1 MNQLHQLQLRFDPEQ
16 DRLMLRMNTSDGEE
30 FRFWL
35 TRRLVRLLW
44 PALLKALEADDLVRS
59 QPDAAAR
66 QAVLAFQQDKAVSQS
81 DFRTSFREQPASLP
95 LGEAPVLVS
104 RAQLAPAPNGGRVL
118 RLSPARGPGA
128 QIGLNQTTLHALC
141 RLTLQAVEK
150 SQWDLGLKL
159 AETGGAA
166 PPGRIN

>member
-1 MNQLHQLQLRFDPEQ
+1 MNQLHQIQLRFDPAQ
-16 DRLMLRMNTSDGEE
+16 DRLILRVNTSGGDE

-44 PALLKALEADDLVRS
+44 PALIKALEADDLVRS
-59 QPDAAAR
+59 QPDPAAR
-66 QAVLAFQQDKAVSQS
+66 QAVLAFQQDTAVSQS
-81 DFRTSFREQPASLP
+81 DFRSSFREEPASMP

-104 RAQLAPAPNGGRVL
+104 RVQLAPGPSGSRVL

-128 QIGLNQTTLHALC
+128 QIGLNQTALHAFC

-150 SQWDLGLKL
+150 AQWDLGLKL
-159 AETGGAA
+159 AETGATS
-166 PPGRIN
+166 PPERMN